1 MGSTINFDLEIRWM
15 AKFIYVSDK
24 INILQEIEEWSYDE
38 PTYYLWMCKQ
48 NMDKFMPLGR
58 EVICQQMKTT
68 CYK

>member
-1 MGSTINFDLEIRWM
+1 M